1 MKEPPSPPVAPSPSQ
16 AHAEARSGAVAR
28 PATGRF
34 PLAIIGPGALGL
46 HFAARL
52 DGIAPV
58 ALIARD
64 AAGAARL
71 NAGVEVGGRRFH
83 ADAFA
88 AEQAPEADW
97 VIVLVKAGD
106 TAAAAATAARMRPL
120 GVLSLQN
127 GLTGELLRAHCGA
140 ERVDQGITTEGAYRE
155 RDDHGERVYPSGAGE
170 TLVPPGF
177 EAVAEL
183 LVRAGLRA
191 RVEPDIAPAR
201 LAKLL
206 VNVAINPLA
215 ALFRV
220 PNGALLDPPH
230 RVLLD
235 TLVREAL
242 PVLHAHG
249 LELDEDA
256 ALARVHAVA
265 RATAANRASMLQ
277 DLLAGRRTEIDAI
290 TGALLRMAAR
300 TGTELPTHRAV
311 EVLVR
316 ALESRNAERT
326 DRVGC

>member
-1 MKEPPSPPVAPSPSQ
+1 MRESPAPPTAPPPSTSAPSTPPS
-16 AHAEARSGAVAR
+16 AGRTAAACAAS
-28 PATGRF
+28 GRF
-34 PLAIIGPGALGL
+34 PLALIGPGALGL

-52 DGIAPV
+52 EGVVPI

-64 AAGAARL
+64 EAAAARL
-71 NAGVEVGGRRFH
+71 RAGVEVDGRRFRPQ
-83 ADAFA
+83 AFGP
-88 AEQAPEADW
+88 EQAPEADW

-106 TAAAAATAARMRPL
+106 TAAAAATASRMRPL

-127 GLTGELLRAHCGA
+127 GLTGELLRAHCTA
-140 ERVDQGITTEGAYRE
+140 RQVEQGITTEGAYRE
-155 RDDHGERVYPSGAGE
+155 RGDEGDRVHPSGAGE

-183 LVRAGLRA
+183 FVRAGLRA
-191 RVEPDIAPAR
+191 RVEPGIAHAR

-220 PNGALLDPPH
+220 PNGALLDRPH

-242 PVLHAHG
+242 PVLRAQG
-249 LELDEDA
+249 LDLNEAA

-277 DLLAGRRTEIDAI
+277 DMLAGRRTEIDAI
-290 TGALLRMAAR
+290 TGALLRMAADHAI
-300 TGTELPTHRAV
+300 ELPTHRAMHT
-311 EVLVR
+311 LVH
-316 ALESRNAERT
+316 ALEP
-326 DRVGC
+326 

>member
-1 MKEPPSPPVAPSPSQ
+1 MHEPPPNTSPSPTPTT
-16 AHAEARSGAVAR
+16 AR
-28 PATGRF
+28 PTAAARAASHRV
-34 PLAIIGPGALGL
+34 PLAIIGPGALGV

-52 DGIAPV
+52 EGIVPV

-64 AAGAARL
+64 ATAAARL
-71 NAGVEVGGRRFH
+71 RAGAEVGGRRFRPQ
-83 ADAFA
+83 AFE

-97 VIVLVKAGD
+97 VIILVKAGD
-106 TAAAAATAARMRPL
+106 TAAAAATAARMQAL

-127 GLTGELLRAHCGA
+127 GLTGALLRAHCSA
-140 ERVDQGITTEGAYRE
+140 RQVDQGITTEGAYRE
-155 RDDHGERVYPSGAGE
+155 QGADGDRVHPSGAGE

-191 RVEPDIAPAR
+191 RVEPDIAQAR

-220 PNGALLDPPH
+220 SNGILLEHPH
-230 RVLLD
+230 RALLD

-249 LELDEDA
+249 LKLDEAA

-290 TGALLRMAAR
+290 TGALLRMAADCAVD
-300 TGTELPTHRAV
+300 LPTHRAV
-311 EVLVR
+311 HTLVC
-316 ALESRNAERT
+316 ALQP
-326 DRVGC
+326 